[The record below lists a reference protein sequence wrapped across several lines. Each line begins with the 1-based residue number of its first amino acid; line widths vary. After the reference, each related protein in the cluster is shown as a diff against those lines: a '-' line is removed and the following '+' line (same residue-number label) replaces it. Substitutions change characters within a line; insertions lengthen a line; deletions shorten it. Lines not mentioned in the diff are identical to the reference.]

1 MFIKAELEYRGYEE
15 KPYEMPADGRIIK
28 GISRALLFLDAD
40 MTVIKVGVPKDS
52 KLEFDKLKKGE
63 TYEVTLDAKLQ
74 PVVSTYNRNT
84 SVSNKQFTVYF
95 SVVDIPW
102 ISNSAAPATAP
113 ASSGSSAP
121 EKKGGKHDDKF

>member
-1 MFIKAELEYRGYEE
+1 MFVKAELEYRGYEE

-95 SVVDIPW
+95 TVADIPW
-102 ISNSAAPATAP
+102 LNNAVPATTSTA
-113 ASSGSSAP
+113 SGSSAP
-121 EKKGGKHDDKF
+121 EKKGGKQDDKF